1 MKWFVPGRLEVLGKH
16 TDYMG
21 GRSLLAAVDRGITA
35 TLTPLLES
43 HVSGADPSSF
53 LGSRG
58 PGAERPDRVET
69 SDAPFVV
76 STTALPGELALRPGV
91 DPALPAGHWGNY
103 VQAALDRLA
112 LNFGALRP
120 ARIVLDSNLPLASGM
135 SSSSA
140 LVVATALALVDD
152 NNLRSHPA
160 WCANIVDDLDLAGYL
175 ATIENGL
182 TFKDLEGLRGV
193 GTFGGSEDHTAML
206 CCAAS
211 TLTEFTFCPIVRRR
225 EVPFPADLTFVVAVS
240 GVLAEK
246 TGAALEAYNRASLT
260 ARALVEAWNDATGSA
275 HAVLADALASDEDA
289 LEGLRA
295 VAAHDPALTAR
306 LTAFVTETEVAIPRA
321 IEALEAGDL
330 EAFGR
335 AVDLSHRNAA
345 EALGNQIPETNRL
358 QALAREL
365 GAHAASGFGAG
376 FGGSVWALVDAADAE
391 AFGARWLDRYVA
403 EFPAVAGAA
412 STLVTRPGGPARR
425 LD

>member
-35 TLTPLLES
+35 TL
-43 HVSGADPSSF
+43 VG
-53 LGSRG
+53 
-58 PGAERPDRVET
+58 VET
-69 SDAPFVV
+69 PRARFVV
-76 STTALPGELALRPGV
+76 STTAVPGELFLTPGV
-91 DPALPAGHWGNY
+91 DPGLPAGPWGNY

-112 LNFGALRP
+112 LNFGELSP
-120 ARIVLDSNLPLASGM
+120 ARITFDSNLPLASGM

-140 LVVATALALVDD
+140 LVVATALAVVDD
-152 NNLRSHPA
+152 NDLREHPA
-160 WCANIVDDLDLAGYL
+160 WKANIVDDLDLAGYL

-182 TFKDLEGLRGV
+182 TFKDLPGLRGV

-206 CCAAS
+206 CCAAD

-225 EVPFPADLTFVVAVS
+225 EVPFPADLAFVVAVS

-246 TGAALEAYNRASLT
+246 TGAALESYNRASLT
-260 ARALVEAWNDATGSA
+260 ARALVEAWNSATGSE
-275 HAVLADALASDEDA
+275 HAVLADALDSDEDA

-295 VAAHDPALTAR
+295 VAAHDPALAAR
-306 LTAFVTETEVAIPRA
+306 LTAFVTESEVAIPRA
-321 IEALEAGDL
+321 I
-330 EAFGR
+330 
-335 AVDLSHRNAA
+335 

-358 QALAREL
+358 QELAHEL
-365 GAHAASGFGAG
+365 GAHASAGFGAG
-376 FGGSVWALVDAADAE
+376 FGGSVWALVPTEGADDFA
-391 AFGARWLDRYVA
+391 ARWLERYLA
-403 EFPAVAGAA
+403 EFPGVADTA